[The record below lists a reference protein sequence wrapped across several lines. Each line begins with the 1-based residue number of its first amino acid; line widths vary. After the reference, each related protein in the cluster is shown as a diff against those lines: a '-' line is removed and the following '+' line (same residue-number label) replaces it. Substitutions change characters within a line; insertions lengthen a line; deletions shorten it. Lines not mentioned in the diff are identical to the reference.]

1 MGRCM
6 RLHDRRETN
15 RRAFQTREARF
26 DCSRLSALVAAGI
39 LLSVTVP
46 CPLSAQPSAPE
57 DFTVVVL
64 PDTQNYSALYPDTFS
79 LQTRWIEDNRDEL
92 NIVFVVHVGDIVD
105 YPTALT
111 QWENADNSM
120 RVLDGIVPYL
130 VVPGNHD
137 GPPDYQ
143 YRFFNTYFGPGRF
156 GPFDY
161 YGGNYPPDSNQNN
174 YAFFS
179 AGGHE
184 FLVLGM
190 EYCADSFPISWAD
203 SVLGA
208 HKNHNVIV
216 VTHDFLEND
225 GRRSTCGNSLW
236 ESLLKRHDNILLV
249 LCGHLW
255 PVARRTDLVN
265 GKPVHQIMQNYQ
277 TNANGGDGWLR
288 YYTFSPADNVIR
300 AKTYSPALHQ
310 YDRTGSNEFDLEL
323 RDLSPSLTPTPTP
336 PPRQGIDIQL
346 NATSFLHGDPLTLA
360 ARVEIPIWKAFDAY
374 LLADSPVGI
383 YSMGLD
389 GRITPGIRPLA
400 AGVPRIDRF
409 AAFILRRFPC
419 VAAMNGTT
427 WFYFVIVEA
436 GTMPP
441 VSRLSALSPDRTRHV
456 ITMDKEAIKVQ
467 RR

>member
-1 MGRCM
+1 MV
-6 RLHDRRETN
+6 LS
-15 RRAFQTREARF
+15 
-26 DCSRLSALVAAGI
+26 SRLQDRHGRRRCAFRARMVRLGGTRVSALVAAGL
-39 LLSVTVP
+39 LLSLTAP
-46 CPLSAQPSAPE
+46 RRLSAQPSPPE
-57 DFTVVVL
+57 DFTVVVF
-64 PDTQNYSALYPDTFS
+64 PDTQYYSDRFPDTFS
-79 LQTRWIEDNRDEL
+79 LQARWIEDNRNEL
-92 NIVFVVHVGDIVD
+92 NIVFVVHVGDLVD
-105 YPTALT
+105 TST
-111 QWENADNSM
+111 SRRQWENADNSM
-120 RVLDGIVPYL
+120 RELDGIVPYL

-143 YRFFNTYFGPGRF
+143 YSFFNKYFGPGRF
-156 GPFDY
+156 GPFDH

-179 AGGHE
+179 AGEYE

-190 EYCADSFPISWAD
+190 EYCAEGFPISWAD